1 MQTQGQQSWIWDGCH
16 DYMQKLA
23 ALQMKKLI
31 HITAIIELDSND
43 RRQKA

>member
-1 MQTQGQQSWIWDGCH
+1 MQTQGQPSWIWDGCH
-16 DYMQKLA
+16 DYMHKL

-31 HITAIIELDSND
+31 HFTAIIELDPND